1 MATIIQVGI
10 VRVGSDPLLKDV
22 PIPADW
28 VYGPVTVLVTGSAA
42 TVPGLTSPA
51 AEKDLQQLAWH
62 ARTVGDGTEA
72 VQVAFNGAA
81 ASDSN
86 GWLMAGTDLLQC
98 RVTQTGA
105 TVSVKTRAIS

>member
-51 AEKDLQQLAWH
+51 VEKDLQQLAWH
-62 ARTVGDGTEA
+62 ARTVGDEA

-81 ASDSN
+81 ASDTN
-86 GWLMAGTDLLQC
+86 GWLMAGTDIHQC
-98 RVTQTGA
+98 RVTQTAA
-105 TVSVKTRAIS
+105 TVSVKTRAIA